1 MRRIGLSR
9 HPNAI
14 RESNLRTI
22 SQGRK
27 NEETKMKRRDTKRN
41 DEDRKQKKIRRNRN
55 NFGLLPHNICTTLI

>member
-22 SQGRK
+22 HQGRK
-27 NEETKMKRRDTKRN
+27 EEETKMKRRDTKRN
-41 DEDRKQKKIRRNRN
+41 DEDRNRRK
-55 NFGLLPHNICTTLI
+55 